1 MSATTPTPAQASSP
15 GAPGAGEEAPG
26 QDVDLAIT
34 GMTCASCAHRIERKL
49 TKLEGVTASVNY
61 ATETA
66 HVTAPVGYDLQRLLD
81 TVSAAGYGAS
91 VPEPDAEPEDGDP
104 VLAGYARRLVVSAV
118 LTVPLVV
125 LSMVMPLQFPG
136 WTWVALVL
144 AAPVVTWG
152 AWPFHRAA
160 VLGARH
166 GATTM
171 DTLVS
176 LGVTAST
183 VWSVAVLVSGPDSGH
198 LYLETAAVIT
208 TFLLAGRWL
217 ERRARRSAGAA
228 LRSLLEAGAR
238 EATLLPGWSQEH
250 REDGVERTVPV
261 AELAV
266 DDVVLVRPGQQLP
279 TDGVV
284 LSGASA
290 IDASVITG
298 ESVPV
303 DAGPGDEVVGGTLN
317 VGGRLVVRATA
328 VGEQTRLAQ
337 LARMVEEAQTGKAA
351 AQRLADRISG
361 VFVPVV
367 LVIALATLVGWVA
380 LTGDLGSAVT
390 AAVAVL
396 VVACPCVLGLATPTA
411 LVAGTG
417 RGAQLGILVRGPE
430 ALEAARAVSVVALDK
445 TGTLTTGRM
454 SLVGVVA
461 ASAEAVEV
469 HRVAG
474 ALESASDHP
483 VARAIAEDRPVDGAR
498 VEDFADRPGHGV
510 VGTVVSPD
518 GTALRAVV
526 GRPELLEREGLTISP
541 VLHTALDASREQGRT
556 AVLVGWDG
564 EARGLLEV
572 ADTVRDGAAD
582 AVAELRR
589 LGLRPV
595 LLTGDHEAAA
605 RGVAAQVGIDEVVAG
620 VVPEEKVDAVRRLQ
634 SDGTGVAMVGDG
646 VNDAAALA
654 TADLG
659 IAMGTG
665 TDAAKQAGD
674 LVLVRGDLAVVADA
688 VRLSRRTLGT
698 IRANLFWAFGYNVA
712 ALPLAALGLLNPMI
726 AGAAMAAS
734 SVCVVANSL
743 RLRRFR

>member
-1 MSATTPTPAQASSP
+1 MGSGTTPSVEPVTGAQ
-15 GAPGAGEEAPG
+15 
-26 QDVDLAIT
+26 VDLALT

-49 TKLEGVTASVNY
+49 TRLEGVTATVNY

-81 TVSAAGYGAS
+81 TVEAAGYGAS
-91 VPEPDAEPEDGDP
+91 LPEPEAEPADGDP
-104 VLAGYARRLVVSAV
+104 VLAALARRLTVSAV

-125 LSMVMPLQFPG
+125 VSMAMPLHFPG
-136 WTWVALVL
+136 WQWLALAL

-166 GATTM
+166 GATSM

-183 VWSVAVLVSGPDSGH
+183 LWSLAALVTGAH
-198 LYLETAAVIT
+198 LYLETAAVLT

-228 LRSLLEAGAR
+228 LRALMEAGAR
-238 EATLLPGWSQEH
+238 EATLLDGWAAGAPGSTA
-250 REDGVERTVPV
+250 DAVERTVPV

-266 DDVVLVRPGQQLP
+266 GDVVLVRPGQQLP

-284 LSGASA
+284 LEGASA
-290 IDASVITG
+290 IDASVVTG

-351 AQRLADRISG
+351 AQRLADRVSG

-367 LVIALATLVGWVA
+367 LVLALLTLVAWLV
-380 LTGDLGSAVT
+380 LTGDAGAAVS

-396 VVACPCVLGLATPTA
+396 VVACPCALGLATPTA

-430 ALEAARAVSVVALDK
+430 ALEAARAVQVVALDK

-461 ASAEAVEV
+461 TGAEPVEV
-469 HRVAG
+469 HRLAG
-474 ALESASDHP
+474 ALESSSDHP

-498 VEDFADRPGHGV
+498 VTDFADRPGAGV
-510 VGTVVSPD
+510 VGTVLEPD
-518 GTALRAVV
+518 GAARRVVV
-526 GRPELLEREGLTISP
+526 GRPELLEREGLRVPP
-541 VLHTALDASREQGRT
+541 VLHTALDTSREQGRT
-556 AVLVGWDG
+556 AVLAGWDG
-564 EARGLLEV
+564 QARGLLEV
-572 ADTVRDGAAD
+572 ADTVREGAAE
-582 AVAELRR
+582 AVTELRL

-595 LLTGDHEAAA
+595 LLTGDHETAA
-605 RGVAAQVGIDEVVAG
+605 RAVALQVGITDVVAG
-620 VVPEEKVDAVRRLQ
+620 VAPEEKVDAVRRLQ
-634 SDGTGVAMVGDG
+634 ADGSGVAMVGDG

-674 LVLVRGDLAVVADA
+674 LVLVRGDLAVVPDA
-688 VRLSRRTLGT
+688 VRLARRTLGT

-712 ALPLAALGLLNPMI
+712 ALPLAALGLLDPMI
-726 AGAAMAAS
+726 AGGAMALS
-734 SVCVVANSL
+734 SVCVVGNSL
-743 RLRRFR
+743 RLRTFR